1 MLTLASL
8 IAALAVGA
16 SGSTGVT
23 ALRVVV
29 WPEGPDQSGT
39 RVWFLRCAPAGGT
52 LPRPA
57 AACRQLA
64 AQARP
69 FVPVPK
75 DTACTA
81 IFGGPQVARVTGTF
95 RGGRVWA
102 TFRRTDGCEIA
113 RWNRVR
119 LLFPGATG
127 PT

>member
-1 MLTLASL
+1 MASL
-8 IAALAVGA
+8 LAALSFSSGGA
-16 SGSTGVT
+16 S
-23 ALRVVV
+23 ADLRIVV
-29 WPEGPDQSGT
+29 WPEGPDEGSA
-39 RVWFLRCAPAGGT
+39 RVWRLRCSPAGGT

-64 AQARP
+64 ALDRP
-69 FVPVPK
+69 FAPVPK
-75 DTACTA
+75 DMACTA

-95 RGGRVWA
+95 RGRRVWA

-119 LLFPGATG
+119 RLFPGATG